1 MTNLVVRHPDGSVE
15 LEPGM
20 TLRVGRHEEADL
32 IIHHPDVSRR
42 HARFYWAEGWYVAD
56 EGSTNGTYLD
66 GARITEAR
74 IGGAAVVALGA
85 PDSSVLLQIEGGL
98 DGDEDAADG
107 APAGV
112 GVLDEVHGT
121 RLMGR

>member
-74 IGGAAVVALGA
+74 IGGFAVVALGD
-85 PDSSVLLQIEGGL
+85 PDSSVLLQVERGPDVDQTTDGGSVSAGLL
-98 DGDEDAADG
+98 DASA
-107 APAGV
+107 
-112 GVLDEVHGT
+112 GT
-121 RLMGR
+121 RLMG